1 MLRHLIERI
10 LRSIFN
16 LVLRFSRNPNIELA
30 SLNLKFKHEG
40 DLSKI
45 STQYRIRL
53 ETLQHQKDVGLDNPA
68 YRFHRDE
75 GFFSYFVAHADSFRR
90 CSWLDVGAGT
100 GAVSLYLSEI
110 LGSTNFELCDVSVA
124 ARSSFPVKQIDGT
137 HLNHESNSFDLVF
150 FSYVLHHAGDNTI
163 QLLRD
168 AHRIA
173 RRYVAVTEDPKET
186 AEDYLWAYK
195 HDKQGT
201 FRGLK
206 EWKELF
212 STMDF
217 SLVYE
222 IALDC
227 RVHSRHFFLLAPK
240 KDGRR
245 SL

>member
-1 MLRHLIERI
+1 MLRYLIERI

-45 STQYRIRL
+45 SKQYRIRL

-68 YRFHRDE
+68 YRFLRDV
-75 GFFSYFVAHADSFRR
+75 GFFSYFVAHADSLRG

-100 GAVSLYLSEI
+100 GVASLYLSEI

-124 ARSSFPVKQIDGT
+124 VRSSFPVKQIDGT
-137 HLNHESNSFDLVF
+137 HLDHESNSFDLVF
-150 FSYVLHHAGDNTI
+150 FSYVLHHAGDKTI

-173 RRYVAVTEDPKET
+173 RRYVVVTEDP
-186 AEDYLWAYK
+186 
-195 HDKQGT
+195 
-201 FRGLK
+201 
-206 EWKELF
+206 
-212 STMDF
+212 
-217 SLVYE
+217 
-222 IALDC
+222 
-227 RVHSRHFFLLAPK
+227 
-240 KDGRR
+240 
-245 SL
+245 